1 MNTKN
6 IFRML
11 LVAAMLLMGVN
22 SVKASDWTITFDGLV
37 NEDKTAV
44 AISDGVTTIGSYDF
58 GTASWG
64 GDAETTVSLH
74 GEATSDFT
82 IDGEQFAGL
91 NASTK
96 LVIECENF
104 NEYYWSLGAVLNNQW
119 PTDPEYASPASGGGW
134 ISNSTTTIP
143 EDGIFEFQFGET
155 TAALFQ
161 QYGLKVSLT
170 NLSVK
175 SVKLVLSGGHSLDS
189 KFVLQTGTSWLLR
202 TGANGV
208 GLYSSNSGG
217 RSFGIRNCT
226 AGQVITINASLD
238 PNPTD
243 NVRLKSQDG
252 DIYKYVVLADGDVA
266 FRPARYVYI
275 HNITIDPGYTVTY
288 TVDDEVVATDYY
300 EAGETVVG
308 RDVPTREGYTFS
320 GWSGYPQNMTMPA
333 GNVTVS
339 GSFSVNYHSI
349 AYQVDGGYYD
359 GKYNIPYGAT
369 LSPDYVPVTNPTKEG
384 YIFTGWVDLPETMP
398 DHDLTVQAG
407 FEPDADYHAYKTIT
421 YYVDYTQTSSTQ
433 WEVGTT
439 ITPAE
444 APTREGYTFSGWS
457 GFPDDM
463 IMPNNDLS
471 VNGSF
476 SINTYHIIYMVD
488 GEEYKTVDLTY
499 GWDIYAENN
508 PTREGYTFSGWSG
521 FPENMKMPA
530 RDLTITGTFTKDA
543 AKSYT
548 LTYYVDNAVYK
559 TKTIEEKTAVTPEP
573 APTKEGYTF
582 SGWNS
587 EPATM
592 PSSNWDVSGYFSI
605 NTYTIT
611 YVVDG
616 ETYKTDSWQYGA
628 TVYAAQEPTKD
639 DHFFSGW
646 TGVPETMPA
655 EDITVY
661 GTFTSTTATFWK
673 ATAETATTG
682 GTVLVDNDILTAETV
697 YNTTLRS
704 AAKTIG
710 GEDFTHYL
718 QLRTDAAP
726 TADVPAGTEREGS
739 TPVVITAKKNM
750 ELKLYFRRQADNNDG
765 VYTNNANKDVKV
777 VDQSDPSTALGGMET
792 LAEGGDDYG
801 FVIKTVSLEAGKTY
815 TVYARGTTI
824 NLYGFSYQ
832 AAAAMKYTLTYT
844 VDGQT
849 YQTALVEEGATI
861 PYVSSPYK
869 RGYVFK
875 GWENLPETMPG
886 EDLTV
891 TALFELATYTIYFKL
906 DNADY
911 ASVTKAF
918 GSDITSSDLPE
929 APAEREGYT
938 FSGWLNVPET
948 MPAQNI
954 FIYGHFTKDSE
965 NVTLSV
971 GATGY
976 NTYCGTQALYFQ
988 GTEAVKAFIA
998 TQKNSTTVTLTQ
1010 VIGSVAAGT
1019 GLVLMGNANA
1029 SAEIEVVETGTAYTD
1044 NLLVGVTGTQS
1055 ATINAANDYVLV
1067 NKSGV
1072 VKFADTAGYPASV
1085 PVGKAYLH
1093 APAASSR
1100 ELTISFSR
1108 TATTAIDGIIQQ
1120 DGETENPAYNLRG
1133 QRVVTPKRGIYII
1146 DGKKVFVK

>member
-11 LVAAMLLMGVN
+11 LVVAMLLMGVY

-64 GDAETTVSLH
+64 GDAEITVSLH

-91 NASTK
+91 SASTK

-134 ISNSTTTIP
+134 VSNSTTTIP

-175 SVKLVLSGGHSLDS
+175 SVTLVSSGGHSLDS

-202 TGANGV
+202 TGGNNN
-208 GLYSSNSGG
+208 GLYSSNSGA
-217 RSFGIRNCT
+217 RSFGIRSCT
-226 AGQVITINASLD
+226 AGQVITINATLD

-252 DIYKYVVLADGDVA
+252 DTYKYVVLADGDVA
-266 FRPARYVYI
+266 FRPARYVFI

-288 TVDDEVVATDYY
+288 TVDGEVVATDYY

-339 GSFSVNYHSI
+339 GTFSINHHNI
-349 AYQVDGGYYD
+349 FYQVDGAGYEAY
-359 GKYNIPYGAT
+359 YFVEYGTT
-369 LSPDYVPVTNPTKEG
+369 LSPDYVPAKNPTKEG
-384 YIFTGWVDLPETMP
+384 YIFTGWIDLPETLP
-398 DHDLTVQAG
+398 DHDLTIQAG
-407 FEPDADYHAYKTIT
+407 FEADPDYHVYKTMT

-471 VNGSF
+471 VNG
-476 SINTYHIIYMVD
+476 
-488 GEEYKTVDLTY
+488 
-499 GWDIYAENN
+499 
-508 PTREGYTFSGWSG
+508 
-521 FPENMKMPA
+521 
-530 RDLTITGTFTKDA
+530 
-543 AKSYT
+543 
-548 LTYYVDNAVYK
+548 
-559 TKTIEEKTAVTPEP
+559 
-573 APTKEGYTF
+573 
-582 SGWNS
+582 
-587 EPATM
+587 
-592 PSSNWDVSGYFSI
+592 YFSI

-628 TVYAAQEPTKD
+628 TVYAAQEPTKED
-639 DHFFSGW
+639 CFFSGW

-765 VYTNNANKDVKV
+765 VYTNTANKDVKV

-824 NLYGFSYQ
+824 NFYGFSYQ

-891 TALFELATYTIYFKL
+891 AALFELATYTIYFRL

-918 GSDITSSDLPE
+918 GSDITSGDLPE